1 MKALTELFEFGKNR
15 LSFFGVGLLLFFL
28 SANFGLAYGCKLF
41 GATGNVTADSIT
53 IIAKDRELYWMREQR
68 IWHSQRANHS
78 QDDTIHFRH
87 ISIPQCSLTYKFIV
101 TNSIVEDQT
110 TGYGINEYGLAVI
123 SHDMDSW
130 DDDSLGTE
138 YFHDQD
144 YVALALARC
153 KNALEA
159 IYLFNDLILPH
170 GINAEAYLI
179 ADPNGLWLMETTGF
193 NYVAKQIVDDVVS
206 SRHRRYTIGTEW
218 DDDGN
223 RYNTEILTNA
233 ANHGCVT
240 DSLNFS
246 VCFSDSGYPP
256 YGYDPALLALKDSGD
271 ITVEDM
277 RALVSDK
284 AVNGTV
290 SAPVIPVRSDKNP
303 AYFSFMWDSRANPKH
318 GNVFLPYWIAI
329 NDAALPEHYT
339 TWPPD
344 DPDCAWN
351 IFSEIAGDST
361 LRAIAEP
368 IWQVLQAELYAEFD
382 TVEAMMQT
390 YLDANDTL
398 GMQDYINSYVFGELD
413 SAYNLAREIISISGV
428 PVPVSNLT
436 VTLSGEDLRLEWS
449 AVTTDGF
456 GGPIVVDRYHIY
468 RDTIAYFEPGSEP
481 FDSTVALF
489 YMDGSGVVGDT
500 GRNYYYA
507 VTAVAGG
514 KESEL
519 SNMVGEFDR
528 GLITGE

>member
-1 MKALTELFEFGKNR
+1 MKILIELFEFGKNR
-15 LSFFGVGLLLFFL
+15 LSFLVVGLLLFFL
-28 SANFGLAYGCKLF
+28 SANFGLAYGCTLF

-53 IIAKDRELYWMREQR
+53 IIAKDRDLYWRCEQR

-87 ISIPQCSLTYKFIV
+87 ISIPQCSLTYKFIA

-179 ADPNGLWLMETTGF
+179 VDANGLWLLETTGY
-193 NYVAKQIVDDVVS
+193 NWVAKLIADDVVS
-206 SRHRRYTIGTEW
+206 SRHRRYTIGTDWNDE
-218 DDDGN
+218 GN
-223 RYNTEILTNA
+223 LYNADILTNA
-233 ANHGCVT
+233 ENHGCTT
-240 DSLNFS
+240 DPLNFS

-256 YGYDPALLALKDSGD
+256 YNYDPDLLALKDRGD
-271 ITVEDM
+271 IIVEDM
-277 RALVSDK
+277 RILVRDN
-284 AVNGTV
+284 AGGGTV
-290 SAPVIPVRSDKNP
+290 SACVIPIRPDKNP
-303 AYFSFMWDSRANPKH
+303 AYFSFMWDSRANPKY

-329 NDAALPEHYT
+329 NDSALPEHYT

-351 IFSEIAGDST
+351 MFSEIAGDST

-382 TVEAMMQT
+382 TVEAKMQT

-398 GMQDYINSYVFGELD
+398 GLQEYINSYVYGELD
-413 SAYNLAREIISISGV
+413 SAYELAKNIIASAGV
-428 PVPVSNLT
+428 PQSVDDLS
-436 VTLSGEDLRLEWS
+436 VTLVEENLRLDWS
-449 AVTTDGF
+449 SVTVDTN
-456 GGPIVVDRYHIY
+456 GGPLEADLYRVY
-468 RDTIAYFEPGSEP
+468 RDTVAFFDPGSEP
-481 FDSTVALF
+481 FDSTVAFF
-489 YMDGSGVVGDT
+489 YVDNSGVVGDT
-500 GRNYYYA
+500 GKHYYYV
-507 VTAVAGG
+507 VTAVAGD
-514 KESEL
+514 KESGI

-528 GLITGE
+528 GLMVEE